1 MHVHI
6 LLIMYTFS
14 GLCALLYALLSFV
27 LVPFARSCLVM
38 LFFSY
43 QLILLCNEFPRPDP
57 SNMVY
62 FINLY
67 WMNTIFELFYID
79 MKLDT
84 SGEQKRQILL

>member
-1 MHVHI
+1 
-6 LLIMYTFS
+6 
-14 GLCALLYALLSFV
+14 
-27 LVPFARSCLVM
+27 M